1 MTRLGMRLA
10 VPEPLPMQAQ
20 SPPAARM
27 DVERV
32 RVVYEERPAYE
43 GDYAVTPS
51 STEQILRTNG
61 LRMTG
66 DITVAPIPQEYGR
79 ITWNGAFLTIS

>member
-1 MTRLGMRLA
+1 
-10 VPEPLPMQAQ
+10 MQA
-20 SPPAARM
+20 SESTPAQM
-27 DVERV
+27 GMERV

-51 STEQILRTNG
+51 SSEQVLHTNG

-66 DITVAPIPQEYGR
+66 DITVAPIPQNYGLV
-79 ITWNGAFLTIS
+79 TWNGAFLTIS

>member
-1 MTRLGMRLA
+1 MR
-10 VPEPLPMQAQ
+10 VTTPEPVPMVYSVSA
-20 SPPAARM
+20 PVPM
-27 DVERV
+27 ECERV

-51 STEQILRTNG
+51 GTEQILRTNG

-66 DITVAPIPQEYGR
+66 DITVAPIPQNYGLV
-79 ITWNGAFLTIS
+79 TWNGAFLTIS